1 MTTAQNTTDRAAWD
15 QAAARYTEAAAQ
27 ARADD
32 QTDEQLDEAIGE
44 QVASVRALIAMR
56 APDLSALAF
65 KARAV
70 LEEQAM
76 FADERPDDAQSLAMM
91 LDSEMHEALAASVYQ
106 DALALS
112 GVTGGLVDVRPNGLD
127 CRAWLGTVEAETASR
142 LIYDRAPDI
151 RAFTFYGGNAPE
163 AKRRFGELTA
173 RERSWVTELIP
184 AR

>member
-1 MTTAQNTTDRAAWD
+1 MTTNALSTDRAAWD

-27 ARADD
+27 ARAEG
-32 QTDEQLDEAIGE
+32 QTDGQLDEAISE
-44 QVASVRALIAMR
+44 QVASVRALIALR
-56 APDLSALAF
+56 APDVAALAF

-76 FADERPDDAQSLAMM
+76 FADECPDDAGSLAML

-112 GVTGGLVDVRPNGLD
+112 GVIGGLVDVRPNGLD

-142 LIYDRAPDI
+142 LIYDRAPDSP
-151 RAFTFYGGNAPE
+151 AFTFYGGNAAVAE
-163 AKRRFGELTA
+163 RRFGELTS
-173 RERSWVTELIP
+173 RERSWVTALIP